1 MYDIVFYNSK
11 SLHDERR
18 ALLTEKYPH
27 AKFVNFDSTLSNT
40 AELAKKTV
48 LTKFFWFIDS
58 SYDFLEN
65 ENSFLWS
72 S

>member
-27 AKFVNFDSTLSNT
+27 AKFVEFDTTLTTT
-40 AELAKKTV
+40 ADLAKKNRDH
-48 LTKFFWFIDS
+48 LI
-58 SYDFLEN
+58 E
-65 ENSFLWS
+65 
-72 S
+72 